1 MQEIN
6 EISIH
11 APARGATVESTY
23 QLITQYISIH
33 APARGATTPR
43 HPPSQ
48 DHGISIHAPARG
60 ATENIK
66 IVMIY
71 LSEFQSTLPRGE
83 RRHRKYLLN
92 SPQKFQ
98 STLPRGERQKIT
110 NGYGAGFCIS
120 IHAPARG
127 ATGDAQNFAHP
138 FFISIHA
145 PARGATSADISG
157 LSTTSFY
164 FNPRSREGSDM
175 VVKRCH

>member
-60 ATENIK
+60 ATPNVPTRDPAI
-66 IVMIY
+66 
-71 LSEFQSTLPRGE
+71 LFQSTLPRGE
-83 RRHRKYLLN
+83 RRTGLTIILRYD
-92 SPQKFQ
+92 
-98 STLPRGERQKIT
+98 
-110 NGYGAGFCIS
+110 AIS

-127 ATGDAQNFAHP
+127 ATKNNQWIWSRF
-138 FFISIHA
+138 
-145 PARGATSADISG
+145 
-157 LSTTSFY
+157 LY
-164 FNPRSREGSDM
+164 FNPRSREGSDEIERTK
-175 VVKRCH
+175 KRNDVNFNPRSREGSD